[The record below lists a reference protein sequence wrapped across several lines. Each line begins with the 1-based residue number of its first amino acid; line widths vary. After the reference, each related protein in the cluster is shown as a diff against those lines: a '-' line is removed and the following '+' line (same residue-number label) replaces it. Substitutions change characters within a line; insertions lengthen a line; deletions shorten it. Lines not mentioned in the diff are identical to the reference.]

1 MQPLGPQ
8 ESAVQGLLSSQLRVV
23 PGVQAPALQIS
34 SPLQTLPSEQEV
46 PSATGLVK
54 QPVAGSQ
61 ASVVQPLLSLQTRGV
76 PGAQRPC
83 SQVSEPL
90 QASPS
95 EQEVPSAT
103 GVWAQP
109 LGPQESAVQG
119 FWSSQL
125 RVVPG
130 VQAPALQISSPLQT
144 SPSEQ
149 EVPSA
154 TGVRKQPL
162 GPQESVVQG
171 LLSSQLRAVPGV
183 QAPALQISSPL
194 QTLPSEQEVPSGS
207 GLLKQPVAGSQAS
220 VVQALPSLQTSGV
233 PGAQRP
239 CSQVSEPLQA
249 SPSEQEVPS
258 ATGVWMQPLGPQESA
273 VQGLLSSQLRVV
285 PGVQAPALQ
294 ISSPLQTLPSEQEVP
309 SGTGVWTQPL
319 GPQESAVQGFWSSQ
333 LRVVPGVQA
342 PALQISSP
350 LQTLP

>member
-8 ESAVQGLLSSQLRVV
+8 ESAVQGLLSSQLRAV

-46 PSATGLVK
+46 PSATGLLK
-54 QPVAGSQ
+54 QPVVGSQ
-61 ASVVQPLLSLQTRGV
+61 ASVVQALLSLQTSGV

-83 SQVSEPL
+83 SQVSLPLQALPSEQEVPSATGVWTQPLGPQESVVQGLLSSQLGGVPGVQAPARQISAPL

-144 SPSEQ
+144 LPSEQ

-154 TGVRKQPL
+154 TGLV
-162 GPQESVVQG
+162 
-171 LLSSQLRAVPGV
+171 
-183 QAPALQISSPL
+183 
-194 QTLPSEQEVPSGS
+194 
-207 GLLKQPVAGSQAS
+207 KQPVAGSQAS
-220 VVQALPSLQTSGV
+220 VVQALRSSQTSGA
-233 PGAQRP
+233 PGA
-239 CSQVSEPLQA
+239 
-249 SPSEQEVPS
+249 
-258 ATGVWMQPLGPQESA
+258 
-273 VQGLLSSQLRVV
+273 
-285 PGVQAPALQ
+285 
-294 ISSPLQTLPSEQEVP
+294 
-309 SGTGVWTQPL
+309 
-319 GPQESAVQGFWSSQ
+319 
-333 LRVVPGVQA
+333 
-342 PALQISSP
+342 
-350 LQTLP
+350 